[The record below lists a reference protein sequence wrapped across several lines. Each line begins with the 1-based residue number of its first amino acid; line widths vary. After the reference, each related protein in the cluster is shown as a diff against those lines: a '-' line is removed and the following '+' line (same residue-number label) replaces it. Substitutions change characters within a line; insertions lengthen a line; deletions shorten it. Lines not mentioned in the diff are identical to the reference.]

1 MIRLLEK
8 KSERIVIKMKFHAA
22 GAALKKEKKK
32 KKMIQYSKTK
42 SSISGKYS
50 PKMNGVKL

>member
-32 KKMIQYSKTK
+32 SQ
-42 SSISGKYS
+42 KYS
-50 PKMNGVKL
+50 PFPHKNKVMEFLRY